1 MSHYNLYEHLNLD
14 PSASSEQL
22 AAELAPRIAE
32 LTAAGRDL
40 SDPELH
46 EVQTAYNIFTDPAK
60 KDLYDARLADDSTPP
75 MVIRDLVR
83 LAGTS
88 EHRTAAAPAAG
99 TLTRTVRRPAPDLGP
114 RPRISALVK
123 TAPRPARAVVYL
135 GALITVL
142 AFVVLGYLAL
152 TLAIFGAS
160 DSALRSGQYVDLSTM
175 LAEVDAVL
183 TFQTVFASFVG
194 WFIIAVFGVYLTA
207 EALQAAS
214 PTRWVALV
222 AMCVLMILWTVG
234 VADITFFIGLIRLL
248 ILAIVLV
255 ALVLLLLPVTRV
267 WFKGL
272 IEVEEPVENPQG

>member
-14 PSASSEQL
+14 PTRSGEEL
-22 AAELAPRIAE
+22 AAQLEPRLAE
-32 LTAAGRDL
+32 LRAAGHDL

-46 EVQTAYNIFTDPAK
+46 EVQTAYNIFSDPAK
-60 KDLYDARLADDSTPP
+60 KDLYDTRLADDSRSPI
-75 MVIRDLVR
+75 VIRDLVR

-88 EHRTAAAPAAG
+88 EHTPTRNLAAG
-99 TLTRTVRRPAPDLGP
+99 TTRRVRRPAPDLGP

-194 WFIIAVFGVYLTA
+194 WFIIAVFGIYLTA

-222 AMCVLMILWTVG
+222 AMCVLMILWAVG

-272 IEVEEPVENPQG
+272 VEVEEPVENPEG